1 MARATRPGI
10 PASSP
15 RNGTRV
21 GYRRTPQDQH
31 PSEPPFPTGHVPTGH
46 TTTVAMLTM
55 SVPSVLWLAIPGDA
69 DLGCS
74 APSYFSDLNLDQVV
88 EGAVAGLDQ
97 LDGWDIRPVYYRR
110 LSDQDEVRY
119 RQEVFSDLERRDVLD
134 AVSGFADAM
143 RVVRGLLASTS
154 DLSHPSETGRWHL
167 DAAWSYLQAVDT
179 LAEALVAADTRSR
192 AMRAL
197 AWYVAELAASQRFGE
212 LRSDCAYVRE
222 RLASVRYCVHVRGL
236 SITVTE
242 CGGEPDYSAEL
253 QWTFARFRQ
262 GLARDYRVPVR
273 DRERLDHVEAQVLDR
288 VAMLFASEFTEL
300 EEFRAKWQDFV
311 DPVLDRFDREVPFYL
326 TYLSWIQ
333 PLRSAGL
340 PMCYPEVVP
349 RPEEA
354 GAHDSFDVVL
364 ARKLVAEGGTVV
376 TNDFSFAGEERILVV
391 TGPNQGGKTTFA
403 RMFGQLHHLAAL
415 GCPVPGAAARLR
427 LCDQMFTH
435 FHRDEDLD
443 STAGQLED
451 DLRRIREILLSA
463 TADSVLV
470 VNEIFTSTTLRDA
483 TFLGRILIER
493 ACEIGLVCVYVTFV
507 DELASLN
514 ASTVSMVSTV
524 DLGDPSIRT
533 FKLLRRPADGRS
545 YAVAIVRK
553 YGVSYEQ
560 LAERFAR

>member
-1 MARATRPGI
+1 VARVTRPEI
-10 PASSP
+10 PASSS
-15 RNGTRV
+15 RNGPRV
-21 GYRRTPQDQH
+21 GHRRTPQDQR
-31 PSEPPFPTGHVPTGH
+31 PSDPPFPTGHVPTGH
-46 TTTVAMLTM
+46 TTTASTRTM
-55 SVPSVLWLAIPGDA
+55 PVPSVLWLATPGDA
-69 DLGCS
+69 GLDYS

-88 EGAVAGLDQ
+88 EGAIAGLDQ

-119 RQEVFSDLERRDVLD
+119 RQEVFADLEQRDLLD
-134 AVSGFADAM
+134 AVSVFADAM
-143 RVVRGLLASTS
+143 RAVRRLLATAV
-154 DLSHPSETGRWHL
+154 DLSHPSEAGRWYL
-167 DAAWSYLQAVDT
+167 DAAWSYLQSVDT
-179 LAEALVAADTRSR
+179 FAKALVVSDARSR

-197 AWYVAELAASQRFGE
+197 SEYVAALAASERFGE

-222 RLASVRYCVHVRGL
+222 RLASVRYCVHVRGS

-242 CGGEPDYSAEL
+242 CGDEPDYSAEL
-253 QWTFARFRQ
+253 QRSFARFRK
-262 GLARDYRVPVR
+262 GVALDYRVPVR

-300 EEFRAKWQDFV
+300 EEFRTKWKDFV
-311 DPVLDRFDREVPFYL
+311 DPVLDGFDREVTFYL
-326 TYLSWIQ
+326 AYLSWIQ

-340 PMCYPEVVP
+340 PMCYPEVVR
-349 RPEEA
+349 RPEES
-354 GAHDSFDVVL
+354 GAHDSFDLVL
-364 ARKLVAEGGTVV
+364 ARKLVAEGGSVA
-376 TNDFSFAGEERILVV
+376 TNDLSLAGEERMLVV

-415 GCPVPGAAARLR
+415 GCPVPGTAARLR
-427 LCDQMFTH
+427 LCGEIFTH
-435 FHRDEDLD
+435 FQREEDLD

-483 TFLGRILIER
+483 SFLGRMLIER
-493 ACEIGLVCVYVTFV
+493 ACEIGLVGVYVTFV

-514 ASTVSMVSTV
+514 MATVSMVSTV
-524 DLGDPSIRT
+524 DPGDPSIRT
-533 FKLLRRPADGRS
+533 FKLLRRPADGRT
-545 YAVAIVRK
+545 YAVAIARK